1 MRVGPAMQQIMT
13 YTNYSYFIWNGKGLI
28 FFPELTS
35 SSEAWMNF
43 SEMTPVLTWNKTT
56 EKKSIH
62 LLCKSSQLQHTQYRE
77 GKEGGL
83 SMALPAVS
91 LPVYEACFSLTVS
104 GIKRAN
110 PSENSDES
118 FKRNNERH
126 TAWGCISGWTYSKLE
141 WKATATHNKHTAE
154 KLNITS
160 FPCLPASHHP
170 HYQLKIYILTIFL
183 QDINKYA
190 HQKLGMLL
198 HQKKSQ
204 LVCSLQTQHENR
216 NMTLKLLSQYNEN
229 MG

>member
-1 MRVGPAMQQIMT
+1 MAH
-13 YTNYSYFIWNGKGLI
+13 I
-28 FFPELTS
+28 FHWINLLLWSFDEFQWKLKI
-35 SSEAWMNF
+35 
-43 SEMTPVLTWNKTT
+43 TPVLTWNKTT

-83 SMALPAVS
+83 NMALPAVS

-141 WKATATHNKHTAE
+141 WKAAATHNKHTAE

-204 LVCSLQTQHENR
+204 LVCSLHTQHENR
-216 NMTLKLLSQYNEN
+216 NMTLKLSSQYNEN